1 MPVPAPP
8 TSDTETLWLTDGQLA
23 TWRGLMNLIQRL
35 PAALECQLQADSQ
48 LSFLEYYVLALLAD
62 QPGRRLRMSELAAQ
76 ANAEL
81 SRVSHLVNRLIRRG
95 LLKKEPDPD
104 DGRYTFAILTDTG
117 LNYQTEAAPG
127 HVRRVRELFIDVL
140 GTEDLDA
147 LRRTTDKMRTRLDSE
162 TGGGPR
168 QINAGT

>member
-1 MPVPAPP
+1 MPVPVPARPA
-8 TSDTETLWLTDGQLA
+8 SDTEALWLTDGQLA

-81 SRVSHLVNRLIRRG
+81 SRVSHLVSRLVKRG
-95 LLKKEPDPD
+95 LLEKEPDPD
-104 DGRYTFAILTDTG
+104 DGRYTFAILTDAG
-117 LNYQTEAAPG
+117 FAHQADAAPG

-140 GTEDLDA
+140 GPRDLDA
-147 LRRTTDKMRTRLDSE
+147 LRRATDKMRTRLDSE
-162 TGGGPR
+162 TEGGP
-168 QINAGT
+168 

>member
-1 MPVPAPP
+1 MPVPARP
-8 TSDTETLWLTDGQLA
+8 TSNTDPLWLTDEQLA

-62 QPGRRLRMSELAAQ
+62 QPARRLRMSELAAQ

-81 SRVSHLVNRLIRRG
+81 SRVSHLVSRLVKRG
-95 LLKKEPDPD
+95 LLDKESDPV
-104 DGRYTFAILTDTG
+104 DGRYTFAILTDAG
-117 LNYQTEAAPG
+117 FDHQAEAAPG

-140 GTEDLDA
+140 GPRDLDA
-147 LRRTTDKMRTRLDSE
+147 LRRTTDKMTTRLDSE
-162 TGGGPR
+162 TGAGP
-168 QINAGT
+168 